1 MPVSVDISLDSPD
14 VLGEGESLS
23 DVSESS
29 ELIKIELSPT
39 NKIEQSC
46 VNSRCK
52 SRENGDEA
60 IIKPAISKQKKR
72 QWAPSEYAH
81 AG

>member
-1 MPVSVDISLDSPD
+1 MPVSVAISLDSPD

-52 SRENGDEA
+52 SRENGD
-60 IIKPAISKQKKR
+60 
-72 QWAPSEYAH
+72 
-81 AG
+81 